1 MSQATDY
8 TVDNSTGA
16 NVRADINAIF
26 GAIATNNS
34 GGSDNGSVQAL
45 GFLANTSTSKLQ
57 LKNAA
62 GNAFINLRG
71 FDGTLPLPD
80 GSVSS
85 PSLFFDD
92 DTNTGL
98 FSSAADT
105 LNVTTGGVERVELS
119 GTATVFNESGAD
131 VNFRIEG
138 DTQQHLFFV
147 DAGNNL
153 IGIGTSS
160 PSSAHA
166 GADDLVIGDYSA
178 SGAGISINTTTSGS
192 GNIYFG
198 DASGTNRRG
207 RIEYDHAND
216 AFRIYTADSEG
227 LRVDSSGRLLI
238 GTTASRTIQGA
249 SKLQIEDDTTSLL
262 SIVRTSNNNG
272 AAFITIGKTRN
283 GSILQSGDVIG
294 VLNFHGDDGSDLV
307 TPAAQIRAAVD
318 GTPGSNDMP
327 GRLEFLTTLDGN
339 SASSERMRITN
350 AGNVGIN
357 DTEPD
362 AKLSVFMSAIN
373 IGYGA
378 SGNSSGTFKLIQ
390 GYGYRIGTNLYGN
403 VGIYTTYD
411 SGTNQGSLDFYTG
424 TGGTGTAERMRL
436 SAGGSLGIGTT
447 SPKGT
452 AHIHISAGARND
464 FSSSADGL
472 IIEKGGDTGLS
483 IDPGASG
490 RAAIFFPN
498 ESNHSIASITHNNSD
513 GEFRLRAEDHM
524 IFATNANTDR
534 MRINNEGLLLI
545 NEAKNGMSL
554 GFGQQQLSVKAG
566 TFSPAILES
575 TGATLTSLIV
585 TNSST
590 SAAVNMV
597 DMRCARSNNSAFTF
611 FIMRSGATSS
621 SSGDTE
627 MKFVGDGNAF
637 ADGSF
642 TGGGADYAEYFEW
655 ADGNS
660 SDEDRRGYTVVLDG
674 NKIRKS
680 TSSDAATTIIGVV
693 SGNPSVV
700 GDGDIDRWKQKYQKD
715 DYGTYIR
722 DENGDKILNSE
733 FDETKTY
740 ISRAERKEWDIIG
753 LMGKIRVRKGQTMGT
768 NWIKMQD
775 ISDTVEEWLVR

>member
-1 MSQATDY
+1 
-8 TVDNSTGA
+8 
-16 NVRADINAIF
+16 
-26 GAIATNNS
+26 
-34 GGSDNGSVQAL
+34 
-45 GFLANTSTSKLQ
+45 
-57 LKNAA
+57 
-62 GNAFINLRG
+62 
-71 FDGTLPLPD
+71 
-80 GSVSS
+80 
-85 PSLFFDD
+85 
-92 DTNTGL
+92 
-98 FSSAADT
+98 
-105 LNVTTGGVERVELS
+105 
-119 GTATVFNESGAD
+119 
-131 VNFRIEG
+131 
-138 DTQQHLFFV
+138 
-147 DAGNNL
+147 
-153 IGIGTSS
+153 
-160 PSSAHA
+160 
-166 GADDLVIGDYSA
+166 
-178 SGAGISINTTTSGS
+178 
-192 GNIYFG
+192 
-198 DASGTNRRG
+198 
-207 RIEYDHAND
+207 
-216 AFRIYTADSEG
+216 
-227 LRVDSSGRLLI
+227 
-238 GTTASRTIQGA
+238 
-249 SKLQIEDDTTSLL
+249 
-262 SIVRTSNNNG
+262 
-272 AAFITIGKTRN
+272 
-283 GSILQSGDVIG
+283 
-294 VLNFHGDDGSDLV
+294 
-307 TPAAQIRAAVD
+307 
-318 GTPGSNDMP
+318 
-327 GRLEFLTTLDGN
+327 
-339 SASSERMRITN
+339 
-350 AGNVGIN
+350 
-357 DTEPD
+357 
-362 AKLSVFMSAIN
+362 
-373 IGYGA
+373 
-378 SGNSSGTFKLIQ
+378 
-390 GYGYRIGTNLYGN
+390 
-403 VGIYTTYD
+403 
-411 SGTNQGSLDFYTG
+411 
-424 TGGTGTAERMRL
+424 
-436 SAGGSLGIGTT
+436 
-447 SPKGT
+447 
-452 AHIHISAGARND
+452 
-464 FSSSADGL
+464 
-472 IIEKGGDTGLS
+472 LS